1 MDIHI
6 EIAKH
11 KTNTHK
17 DKQPHT
23 HKYIYI
29 TSFSKVAYLG
39 RKCND
44 FADIIVLF
52 NKKKLC
58 SNVSH

>member
-6 EIAKH
+6 DIAKH
-11 KTNTHK
+11 ITNT
-17 DKQPHT
+17 
-23 HKYIYI
+23 YI

>member
-1 MDIHI
+1 M

-11 KTNTHK
+11 ILIYIYTKTNSHI
-17 DKQPHT
+17 HT
-23 HKYIYI
+23 NIYI

>member
-11 KTNTHK
+11 ILIH
-17 DKQPHT
+17 
-23 HKYIYI
+23 IYI
-29 TSFSKVAYLG
+29 CIYIPSFSKVAYLG

>member
-11 KTNTHK
+11 IFIYILHTNT
-17 DKQPHT
+17 
-23 HKYIYI
+23 YI